1 MNQRS
6 ALVTGASSG
15 IGYEFARQLAKAGY
29 RVIGVARSED
39 KLQRLV
45 AELDGDDHEYVVA
58 DLSSA
63 EGQQKVCDKIGEQ
76 HLHLLVNNAGL
87 TSFDPFYSSPAEKQ
101 RGLFA
106 VDCESVVTLSHA
118 FLSQSQAGDALVNV
132 SSVVGFMPTP
142 AQAIYSGSKA
152 FSIAFSE
159 CLWEEHRERGVYVMA
174 LCPGLTRTEFI
185 TNATGGEADGSKM
198 PAAMFQSTE
207 DVVSEAM
214 QALQR
219 RGKAVLVTGWVN
231 RLMLLLPRV
240 LTRHR
245 LLKIL
250 AVMGDPEKQ
259 L

>member
-1 MNQRS
+1 MSRPR

-15 IGYEFARQLAKAGY
+15 IGYEFARQLATAGY
-29 RVIGVARSED
+29 SVIGVARSED
-39 KLQRLV
+39 KLQTLV
-45 AELDGDDHEYVVA
+45 NELDGDGHEYLVA

-63 EGQQKVCDKIGEQ
+63 AGQQAVCDKIGEQ
-76 HLHLLVNNAGL
+76 HLDLLVNNAGL

-101 RGLFA
+101 HALFA
-106 VDCESVVTLSHA
+106 VDCESVVKLSHA
-118 FLSQSQAGDALVNV
+118 FLKQSHTGDALVNV
-132 SSVVGFMPTP
+132 SSVVGFLPTP

-159 CLWEEHRERGVYVMA
+159 CLHEEHRKRGVYVMA

-185 TNATGGEADGSKM
+185 TNATGGEADGSNM
-198 PAAMFQSTE
+198 PESMFQSTE
-207 DVVSEAM
+207 AVVSEAM
-214 QALQR
+214 QGLKR